1 MGSVVALVA
10 HITGTVIAAILIY
23 FLVPYL
29 TDFLGNEL
37 RFNYIVL
44 YSLLAIWSLRE
55 ARKIE
60 EGRHKEAEELEK
72 FFSEDDN

>member
-1 MGSVVALVA
+1 MGSIIALMA
-10 HITGTVIAAILIY
+10 HITGTIIAAVLIY

-29 TDFLGNEL
+29 TEFLGNEIE
-37 RFNYIVL
+37 FNYIVL

-60 EGRHKEAEELEK
+60 KGRHREAEKLEDL
-72 FFSEDDN
+72 FSEDEK